1 MANRSRGALIYFLE
15 RQAKRGEVP
24 MNTALSRMASVR
36 KVLSVLSDQEAADV
50 TGLDVEAVM
59 RRFIARSDH
68 PYSLASQVSY
78 KSRLRSALEDFTA
91 AVARADQEGIG
102 EAARPAG
109 EEADPSPASPQCQ
122 SVQIPLSRGWTVVVD
137 RLPIDLTEAEAQRI
151 GKVVLAY
158 AMTA

>member
-1 MANRSRGALIYFLE
+1 MTDRSRKALIHFLE

-36 KVLSVLSDQEAADV
+36 KVLAILSDQEASDV

-59 RRFIARSDH
+59 RRFIDRSAH
-68 PYSLASQVSY
+68 QYSLASQVSY
-78 KSRLRSALEDFTA
+78 KSRLRSALEDFNA
-91 AVARADQEGIG
+91 AHLRAAHEEMA
-102 EAARPAG
+102 EAARPVGDDAN
-109 EEADPSPASPQCQ
+109 PAPAAPQCQ

-137 RLPIDLTEAEAQRI
+137 RLPIDLTETEAQRI

>member
-1 MANRSRGALIYFLE
+1 MAHRSRKALIHFLE

-50 TGLDVEAVM
+50 TDLDLEAVM

-68 PYSLASQVSY
+68 HYSLASQVSY

-91 AVARADQEGIG
+91 AISRAEHDGMG
-102 EAARPAG
+102 EASRRAEEDANPAT
-109 EEADPSPASPQCQ
+109 AAPQCQ